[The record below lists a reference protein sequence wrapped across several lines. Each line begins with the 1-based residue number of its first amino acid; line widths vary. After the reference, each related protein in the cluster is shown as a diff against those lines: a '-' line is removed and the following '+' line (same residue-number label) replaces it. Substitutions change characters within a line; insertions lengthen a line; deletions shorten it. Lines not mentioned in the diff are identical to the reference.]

1 MPDVKEVQQK
11 LGYTFRNE
19 ALLQAALTH
28 PSFSAENRAEHY
40 QRLEFLG
47 DAVLELVCSRF
58 LYDQYPK
65 LSEGALT
72 RMRAERVREESLAQA
87 ARRLELNRNIRLSLG
102 EIRCGG
108 ADKPSI
114 LADVTEAIIGAIYLD
129 GGLEEARKFID
140 REILS
145 QELPESVKD
154 AKSRL
159 QELLQ
164 KTGRAPVY
172 ELISAEGPSHAPVFE
187 FSACVDGKP
196 IGRGCGTSKQA
207 AQQAA
212 AKDALEQLK
221 G

>member
-1 MPDVKEVQQK
+1 MPDVKRVQEK

-28 PSFSAENRAEHY
+28 PSYAAEHRAEHY

-47 DAVLELVCSRF
+47 DAVLELVSSRF
-58 LYDQYPK
+58 LYEAFPK
-65 LSEGALT
+65 KSEGELT
-72 RMRAERVREESLAQA
+72 RMRAARVREESLAQA
-87 ARRLELNRNIRLSLG
+87 ARRLELSGQIRLSQG
-102 EIRCGG
+102 EKRSGG

-114 LADVTEAIIGAIYLD
+114 LSDVIEAIIGAIYLD
-129 GGLEEARKFID
+129 GGLECAEMLIH

-145 QELPESVKD
+145 QELPESVRD

-159 QELLQ
+159 QEVLQ
-164 KTGRAPVY
+164 QSGKMPVY
-172 ELISAEGPSHAPVFE
+172 ELILAEGPSHAPTFAFRV
-187 FSACVDGKP
+187 CVDGKA
-196 IGRGCGTSKQA
+196 IGEGRGSSKQA

-212 AKDALEQLK
+212 AKDALEQL